1 MPPGSWLSCRAD
13 GGPEPATDL
22 PAARSGLGSRG
33 DHAPRARCRVRGSRD
48 RRGPPP
54 RHADP
59 PAGAIGLRAPAYAG
73 QPPDLPSLRPADRP
87 GHQRLPLLRPSP
99 ARHRRDPVSRS
110 AARTERG
117 AHAPRGRRFAV
128 VLVTAVVAATATAT
142 AGCGGGSAPATTT
155 QVPQADTTPTT
166 TRTMPKPQPT
176 TTRSST
182 TSTSTTQPTTTTTT
196 TTSST
201 TTTSTAG
208 GSSGSSGGTSPG
220 GSSGSGSGSGGTGSG
235 SGVNSG
241 GKPSG
246 GFCPGNSCD

>member
-13 GGPEPATDL
+13 GGPESATDL

-33 DHAPRARCRVRGSRD
+33 DHAPRARCCVRGSRD

-99 ARHRRDPVSRS
+99 ARHTRDPVSRS
-110 AARTERG
+110 AARTERR

-128 VLVTAVVAATATAT
+128 VLVTAVVAATAT

-182 TSTSTTQPTTTTTT
+182 TSTSTT
-196 TTSST
+196 
-201 TTTSTAG
+201 G
-208 GSSGSSGGTSPG
+208 GSSGSSGGTAPG
-220 GSSGSGSGSGGTGSG
+220 GSSGSGSGGTGSG

-246 GFCPGNSCD
+246 GFCPGNSC